1 MSKANVLL
9 LTLTMGV
16 LSSVAD
22 GLVRFTDEYR
32 TTGRNAAFANAR
44 KCADAILAA
53 NDANVLPDDLA
64 ALLELSRYVESTAR
78 DRYRAFVAA
87 RVPSRS
93 DGASAAMEKVFA
105 QQDIIRQIDRDIAD
119 VLRNLPP
126 RAGLLGS
133 DRAEWRR
140 MSLHPDSARVV
151 AEAEA
156 LLGEPIPDTSDSLY
170 VEFWTTGNRSNYQKP
185 YFRRLVRLV
194 KLTVAESIERKGRF
208 LPALLATI
216 DAICSMKSWVLPAHD
231 STDNKGGNL
240 RGTVTSVDLF
250 SSQIAS
256 HLACTVNF
264 LGDDLPSEAVGK
276 IRAEIERR
284 IFAPLRLSYAHA
296 DRDGCVRRRCDP
308 LLNWWICGVNNW
320 NAVCHDNVVTT
331 ALALLDDPRERAFFV
346 ARALRG
352 LRFYAKG
359 GFAADGYC
367 SEGMGYWNYGYGHLL
382 MLGLTLRDL
391 TDGKIDIFEEPIY
404 RKAAEYAYGYRLE
417 HGVSPSFADGCGAP
431 SPANLALVRRVWP
444 DLTCRAA
451 EKASP
456 FGVAA
461 DGVAGIYTDRYVSL
475 LGMAK
480 SHPCKTSHGVETL
493 PLRSEFPVGQV
504 WLMRAGRDMSV
515 AVKGGHNGELHN
527 HNDVGSYYLVS
538 EGKLLSGDPGGEEYT
553 ARTFSAR
560 RYESKVINSYAHPV
574 PVVDGKL
581 QSNGRDFAAK
591 VLKKEFT
598 DACDIV
604 VLDISGAYEVPHL
617 LSLVRT
623 FRFDRAKKAFSV
635 TDSVKFSKPSAF
647 EEVYTT
653 FAGEK
658 FGTPVVSVSV
668 SKGGRTVRSSEHIS
682 NPGKIEPTRHS
693 LAFESPVTEA
703 EITLTFTV
711 AEPIPSASHFRS
723 RPDSRGIS
731 GRIWG
736 NDAAPGQAA
745 ADRAAAGEVMV
756 VNVPWSFPSN
766 RIDWLFNPTKGR
778 GAFNPEWTW
787 QLNRMPF
794 WLALAAAYRKTG
806 DEKYARAFVRQ
817 FSDWLAQTG
826 GVPPEKGF
834 NTVGSPWRTI
844 EEGLRLL
851 GSWSVAFETFRKS
864 PAFTDELLLAF
875 VRSAHAQAKHLLAH
889 GTKGNWLLMEMTGAY
904 VFAVQF
910 PEFPDAAAMRTEA
923 LRRFTAAASA
933 QLLPDGLHD
942 ELSPDYHNVFYSTV
956 SRIFRLAAANGRDG
970 ELPPVFR
977 DLLRRGAEGPL
988 AMMTPGFVQPRFN
1001 DCFTVPVSAVMRN
1014 ALAVFPDRED
1024 FRWALSKGLEGRP
1037 PAGETPSRFL
1047 PYAGFAVMRGGWTPD
1062 AAYLAFDVGPLGM
1075 AHKHQDKLAFTMWK
1089 GGEEL
1094 VFDDGGGQYERSDFR
1109 SYARSAHA
1117 HNTLLVDGLGQVR
1130 NDPVKM
1136 TEPIEA
1142 GWVSTSDG
1150 DAAFGVYDQG
1160 FGPQERRLAR
1170 HRRDIRFDRMSETF
1184 TVTDCATSV
1193 DGNEH
1198 EYTLLFH
1205 LDTTNVAISADGRSL
1220 NATYGAGR
1228 KWALEMMFDGD
1239 ARLSVS
1245 KATGRKTPS
1254 LAGWFVGRNDLTVH
1268 PATTVFVTAPR
1279 GKERTFTTKL
1289 RPYASVAACTS
1300 STQTP
1305 NNPNP

>member
-1 MSKANVLL
+1 MKKNVFFVIAAIFFA
-9 LTLTMGV
+9 GHSDAQG
-16 LSSVAD
+16 LSESVK
-22 GLVRFTDEYR
+22 LYR
-32 TTGRNAAFANAR
+32 TKGYSSALSEAKRL
-44 KCADAILAA
+44 ADATLAKTCA
-53 NDANVLPDDLA
+53 EVSPADIS
-64 ALLELSRYVESTAR
+64 ALVELSRYVGAVER
-78 DRYRAFVAA
+78 DRYRSFAA
-87 RVPSRS
+87 RCLEDADKKRYCETYKTLEKIAYDGKLAAKIKPLLPS
-93 DGASAAMEKVFA
+93 GAYLPGSG
-105 QQDIIRQIDRDIAD
+105 DIAGWNKLARTPQAAKIVSD
-119 VLRNLPP
+119 
-126 RAGLLGS
+126 AEKLLS
-133 DRAEWRR
+133 
-140 MSLHPDSARVV
+140 
-151 AEAEA
+151 
-156 LLGEPIPDTSDSLY
+156 EPIADTSDELY
-170 VEFWTTGNRSNYQKP
+170 LRYWKNGNRTDYQK
-185 YFRRLVRLV
+185 RLSAREMRLTT
-194 KLTVAESIERKGRF
+194 LTLAESLERKGRF
-208 LPALLATI
+208 IPALTEII

-231 STDNKGGNL
+231 WSDGRRGNFN
-240 RGTVTSVDLF
+240 GTVLSVDLR
-250 SSQIAS
+250 SSDIAAT
-256 HLACTVNF
+256 LAYSVNF
-264 LGDDLPSEAVGK
+264 LRDSLPAETVAK
-276 IRAEIERR
+276 IKKETERR
-284 IFAPLRLSYAHA
+284 VFAPLRLSYSLAGESGRYVKH
-296 DRDGCVRRRCDP
+296 RDP
-308 LLNWWICGVNNW
+308 MPNWWISGNNNW
-320 NAVCHDNVVTT
+320 NAVCHCNLVIA
-331 ALALLDDPRERAFFV
+331 ALGLLDDDADRALFV
-346 ARALRG
+346 AYAIRALPY
-352 LRFYAKG
+352 YARS
-359 GFAADGYC
+359 GFTSDGYC
-367 SEGMGYWNYGYGHLL
+367 SEGMGYWNYGFGHFLR
-382 MLGLTLRDL
+382 LGLTLRNVSG
-391 TDGKIDIFEEPIY
+391 GKIDVFKTPVY
-404 RKAAEYAYGYRLE
+404 RKAAEYAFSYQLE
-417 HGVSPSFADGCGAP
+417 KGISPAFSDGNGAP
-431 SPANLALVRRVWP
+431 SPTYLLFVYHVWP
-444 DLTCRAA
+444 DLVSDRISKVT
-451 EKASP
+451 P
-456 FGVAA
+456 FGT
-461 DGVAGIYTDRYVSL
+461 GVSTLTPSIVSL
-475 LGMAK
+475 LGFGK
-480 SHPCKTSHGVETL
+480 VSL
-493 PLRSEFPVGQV
+493 PANVAGKPLPPRSEFPVGQV
-504 WLMRAGRDMSV
+504 WLMRDGCDLSV
-515 AVKGGHNGELHN
+515 AVKGGHNDEHHN
-527 HNDVGSYYLVS
+527 HNDIGSYYLVS
-538 EGKLLSGDPGGEEYT
+538 RGKLLSGDPGNEVYT
-553 ARTFSAR
+553 SRTFSSR
-560 RYESKVINSYAHPV
+560 RYASKVLSSYAHPV

-581 QSNGRDFAAK
+581 QSTGRKFAAK
-591 VLKKEFT
+591 VIKTEFT

-604 VLDISGAYEVPHL
+604 VLDISGAYDVPHL

-623 FRFDRAKKAFSV
+623 FRFDRAKKTFSV
-635 TDSVKFSKPSAF
+635 TDAVKFSKPSAF

-682 NPGKIEPTRHS
+682 NPGRIEPTRHS

-711 AEPIPSASHFRS
+711 AEPLPSASHFRS

-731 GRIWG
+731 GRRRG
-736 NDAAPGQAA
+736 ASAASDTAD
-745 ADRAAAGEVMV
+745 ADRAAAGEVTV

-766 RIDWLFNPTKGR
+766 RIDWLFNPTEGKR
-778 GAFNPEWTW
+778 AFNPEWTW
-787 QLNRMPF
+787 QLNRMSF
-794 WLALAAAYRKTG
+794 WIALAEAYRKTG

-875 VRSAHAQAKHLLAH
+875 VRSARAQAKHLLAH
-889 GTKGNWLLMEMTGAY
+889 GTKGNWLLMEMTGVY

-942 ELSPDYHNVFYSTV
+942 ELSPDYHNVFYSTAA
-956 SRIFRLAAANGRDG
+956 RIFHLAATNGLEG

-1001 DCFTVPVSAVMRN
+1001 DCYTIPVSAVMRN

-1075 AHKHQDKLAFTMWK
+1075 AHRHQDKLSFTMWK

-1109 SYARSAHA
+1109 SYACSAHA

-1130 NDPVKM
+1130 KGPAKM
-1136 TEPIEA
+1136 KAPIEA
-1142 GWVSTSDG
+1142 GWVSTPAG

-1170 HRRDIRFDRMSETF
+1170 HRREIRFDRRSETF
-1184 TVTDCATSV
+1184 TVTDRATSV
-1193 DGNEH
+1193 DGKEH

-1205 LDTTNVAISADGRSL
+1205 LDTTNVVISADGRSL

-1279 GKERTFTTKL
+1279 GKERTFTTIL
-1289 RPYASVAACTS
+1289 RPYVSEARHSL
-1300 STQTP
+1300 
-1305 NNPNP
+1305 